1 MMAMRAIGLA
11 LGLISG
17 IVLATLTDWSI
28 APLLLTAVGIV
39 GAGVSLYAYI
49 QERRWHEWP
58 TAAVLAAAFACTFPL
73 GYWRTATTLG
83 PPDTGSLS
91 QVLSQLED
99 GSPIS
104 IRGQICHEPE
114 LRKAG
119 QLDLKVCVEEVKAG
133 EDEDAAWQ
141 SISSGKLLVRVYAQK
156 SSAAEAFAKLNALAA
171 PEGYGYRIELESR
184 YLPVAATKNP
194 GEFDY
199 GRFLKQGGLTTRLRC
214 HVNRVEILER
224 TRGKL
229 LTEVA
234 LLAKTD
240 FLNTYK
246 QTIRDPASRLAAAA
260 TLGTRRAVENIT
272 YRGRDIAKMFR
283 HAGVGH
289 VLAVSGLHVSVVTI
303 LLYSLFRMGG
313 MRPRVFVP
321 PLILFLILFALLT
334 GARPS
339 SVRAVIMNAVVLITI
354 AYFRTGLRR
363 ATAIGLSLSSCF
375 ILIGNPMV
383 LYAPSFLLSYGAVIS
398 LVLLAPPMDR
408 WLKTL
413 RGFALLFFLGWF
425 ILVMT
430 IAALRFHLLIDP
442 WNLLGLL
449 GLLWMGASGGAA
461 LNHRCPRGW
470 RVGLER
476 VPAALRMFFGA
487 QLAIQIG
494 MMVPMSAWFFGQ
506 FPVAGVL
513 VNLIAIPLVGLVV
526 QLGMLTGL
534 LGLLPGIGPT
544 IALPF
549 GAATSVIGEGFYA
562 LAYAGATWFPFP
574 ATPRPSATWIMAYYA
589 GVGAVLLFDLYRVPL
604 LSILYRRYP
613 AGGIANRTRRLF
625 WLLPLLLTALPLINC
640 LPGNPNCT
648 GIHCLASGR
657 YPIVTLASSDGSAV
671 VINAGAGL
679 TGERLLFDALRAKGA
694 ARVEKMVLC
703 SADPRAGIE
712 GCASLLGKMPV
723 KHCLLPVMPDADQ
736 DFLEAVGD
744 DYLLSQAVD
753 GERWALQYETAFDEL
768 QRVAAAKGMR
778 STAIQPGELAVWK
791 NGELR
796 ALERY
801 AGSPRRFAA
810 SAKTPILAATL
821 HGLRWIIITDTDTAA
836 VRQALADG
844 ESYDVVVVPDLSSRS
859 SYKYWLKQVISTA
872 KPRVLIISGE
882 TEDAAID
889 IEALTQD
896 HTPEAIYMTGRDG
909 AVFASFEDNDTTVVK
924 AHLSGQSVALQPL

>member
-28 APLLLTAVGIV
+28 APMLLWAVGIL
-39 GAGVSLYAYI
+39 GAAVSFYAYL

-58 TAAVLAAAFACTFPL
+58 TAAVLAAAFVSTFPL
-73 GYWRTATTLG
+73 GYSRTAATLG
-83 PPDTGSLS
+83 PPETGSLS
-91 QVLSQLED
+91 QVLAQIED
-99 GSPIS
+99 GSPIG

-119 QLDLKVCVEEVKAG
+119 QLDLRVCVEEVRTG
-133 EDEDAAWQ
+133 EDKEAVWQ
-141 SISSGKLLVRVYAQK
+141 SVGSGKLLVRVYAQK
-156 SSAAEAFAKLNALAA
+156 SSTAEAFVKLNELAA

-184 YLPVAATKNP
+184 YQPVAATKNP

-199 GRFLKQGGLTTRLRC
+199 GRFLKQGGLSTRLRC

-224 TRGKL
+224 SRGKL

-240 FLNTYK
+240 FLKTYK

-313 MRPRVFVP
+313 IRPRVFVP
-321 PLILFLILFALLT
+321 PLILFLVLFALLT

-363 ATAIGLSLSSCF
+363 ATAIGLALSSCF

-383 LYAPSFLLSYGAVIS
+383 LYAPSFLLSYGAVLS

-408 WLKTL
+408 WLRTL
-413 RGFALLFFLGWF
+413 RGFSLLFFLGWF
-425 ILVMT
+425 ILVMM

-449 GLLWMGASGGAA
+449 GLLWLGTSGGAA
-461 LNHRCPRGW
+461 LNHRRPHGW
-470 RVGLER
+470 GIGLER

-506 FPVAGVL
+506 FPVAGIL

-534 LGLLPGIGPT
+534 LGLIPGIGPA

-549 GAATSVIGEGFYA
+549 GAATSVIGNAFYG

-574 ATPRPSATWIMAYYA
+574 ATPRPSATWIAAYYT

-604 LSILYRRYP
+604 LTALYRRYP

-625 WLLPLLLTALPLINC
+625 WLLPLLLAALPLINC

-679 TGERLLFDALRAKGA
+679 TGERLLFDALRARGA
-694 ARVEKMVLC
+694 ARVEKAVLC
-703 SADPRAGIE
+703 SPDPRAGIE
-712 GCASLLGKMPV
+712 GCTSLLGKMPV

-753 GERWALQYETAFDEL
+753 GERWALQYETAFDKL
-768 QRVAAAKGMR
+768 QRVATAKGMR
-778 STAIQPGELAVWK
+778 TTAIQPGELATWR
-791 NGELR
+791 NGELT
-796 ALERY
+796 ALPHY

-810 SAKTPILAATL
+810 SAKTPILAATI
-821 HGLRWIIITDTDTAA
+821 HGLRWLVITDTSTAA
-836 VRQALADG
+836 VRQALTDA
-844 ESYDVVVVPDLSSRS
+844 EPYDVVVLPNLSSRS
-859 SYKYWLKQVISTA
+859 SYAYWVKHVISMA

-882 TEDAAID
+882 QEDTEID
-889 IEALTQD
+889 IEKLIEGHA
-896 HTPEAIYMTGRDG
+896 PEAIYMTAHDG
-909 AVFASFEDNDTTVVK
+909 AVSATFEGRDTTVVK
-924 AHLSGQSVALQPL
+924 THLTDQSVVLRPL